1 MADDTARTGTEAGLQ
16 RPFDEVLGLG
26 GYSVKLRREPISD
39 DVLATCLRAAG
50 SGMANPQRC
59 ELIVLRDPDRL
70 HQMAR
75 IYRQGWGVY
84 RRLVEFRGG
93 RTDAHQWEADHFED
107 VPAVVVG
114 CARGIRPLFPAVG
127 SARYYAAVLP
137 PMQNLLLAGR
147 ALGLAASFTTLP
159 VWSGWQ
165 ARRTLDLPFTVT
177 PVAVAVLGWPA
188 EPLKPASRRPLAS
201 FSALDHHGEPFPEPP
216 AGD

>member
-1 MADDTARTGTEAGLQ
+1 MADGSAPMGTEAGLQ
-16 RPFDEVLGLG
+16 RPFEEVLGIG
-26 GYSVKLRREPISD
+26 GFSVRLRREPVAD

-50 SGMANPQRC
+50 TGMANPQRC

-70 HQMAR
+70 HQIAR

-84 RRLVEFRGG
+84 RRLVELRGG
-93 RTDAHQWEADHFED
+93 STDARQWEADHFED

-114 CARGIRPLFPAVG
+114 CARGVRPLFPAIG

-137 PMQNLLLAGR
+137 PMQNLLLAAR
-147 ALGLAASFTTLP
+147 ALGLAASFSTLP

-188 EPLKPASRRPLAS
+188 EPMRPASQRPLDA
-201 FSALDHHGEPFPEPP
+201 FSALDHHGEPFPD
-216 AGD
+216 AHTGR